1 MDGGVTVRP
10 RPERG
15 VEYGGFPTEEF
26 RAARQLEA
34 AASLGQFLGIET
46 RCAADLLEDTPALVI
61 ELRAA
66 AADPLRQLRKLR
78 RRYADPSM
86 LAQP

>member
-1 MDGGVTVRP
+1 MRP

-15 VEYGGFPTEEF
+15 VEYGGFPTPEF
-26 RAARQLEA
+26 AVARSLEA
-34 AASLGQFLGIET
+34 AASLGKFLGIET
-46 RCAADLLEDTPALVI
+46 RTAADLLEDTPALVV

-78 RRYADPSM
+78 RRFADPSL
-86 LAQP
+86 LAPQ